1 MPGLKRPRAEDDG
14 AKINGTKKAKSATEN
29 ASKADKKFA
38 VKLAAKNKSKGESS
52 DAVKKEKRN
61 QNIANASRGTK
72 EASEDEGEFGGFGAD
87 EGDVDMD
94 LLNIEDDTDNK
105 PKTFAKGDAGKVYSA
120 PSALKGSTDG
130 VNGMAIHFAL
140 LHLPLTL
147 SAVTK
152 SRESHIKQK
161 ELARERKAS
170 KPNADAIQRAKKL
183 WEKLRVKSKIE
194 KEERAKLVAELFD
207 IVLGNVKEFVF
218 KHDSVRPIQSALK
231 YGTAEQKKMI
241 AVELKGSY
249 KELIEGK
256 YSRHLVGKLLEK
268 GDDDIRDMIIP
279 EFYGSIKRLI
289 NQPEASWMLDD
300 IYRVKASKAQK
311 AIMLRE
317 WYGTEFALTKGKDK
331 NITADLSTILTE
343 SPEKRTPILDY
354 LRQLINQLIQKKLTG
369 FTMLHDAL
377 LQYFLQLEPGSS
389 EFNDCMRL
397 IIGDKKEEEEDLLK
411 NLAFTNSGAELVC
424 LVLAHG
430 TAKDRKLVLRS
441 YKDAFELV
449 ARDQYGWQVL
459 VTAYEVIDDTRET
472 LQRVFSELVSYG
484 KTEEKQALQEEKV
497 LGLSTH
503 LHGRVSLL
511 FPFVGPE
518 KWLLGKK
525 EQQDFVTRIRELR
538 KTTSKKD
545 AETRRMELVTPLS
558 PSYISTLVSNTSV
571 LVKDSYGCQFIA
583 AVLLS
588 AVGDKSAAVEAIT
601 VQMAGDPSAEGHP
614 ATMSHAGRLLRSLV
628 AGGHFDPKLKKV
640 VVSAPD
646 LKFADALYSQ
656 IREHVIDWATG
667 ASSFVVVA
675 LLEAEDFEN
684 KEELKKTLEKSRK
697 LLKQASNGTKE
708 EEKGNAGSKLLLE
721 LLNAQ

>member
-1 MPGLKRPRAEDDG
+1 M
-14 AKINGTKKAKSATEN
+14 
-29 ASKADKKFA
+29 
-38 VKLAAKNKSKGESS
+38 
-52 DAVKKEKRN
+52 
-61 QNIANASRGTK
+61 
-72 EASEDEGEFGGFGAD
+72 
-87 EGDVDMD
+87 
-94 LLNIEDDTDNK
+94 
-105 PKTFAKGDAGKVYSA
+105 
-120 PSALKGSTDG
+120 
-130 VNGMAIHFAL
+130 
-140 LHLPLTL
+140 
-147 SAVTK
+147 TK

-161 ELARERKAS
+161 EMARERKAA

-183 WEKLRVKSKIE
+183 WERLRVKSKVE

-231 YGTAEQKKMI
+231 YGSPEQKKMI
-241 AVELKGSY
+241 ALELKGSY

-268 GDDDIRDMIIP
+268 GDDEIRDMIIF

-317 WYGTEFALTKGKDK
+317 WYGTEFALMKGKDK
-331 NITADLSTILTE
+331 NVTADLAKILKE
-343 SPEKRTPILDY
+343 SPEKRTPILGF
-354 LRQLINQLIQKKLTG
+354 LSQLINQLIQKKLTG

-389 EFNDCMRL
+389 DFNDCMRL

-411 NLAFTNSGAELVC
+411 NLAFTKSGAELVC

-441 YKDAFELV
+441 YKDAVDLV

-484 KTEEKQALQEEKV
+484 KTEEKQALQDDKV

-503 LHGRVSLL
+503 LHGRISLL

-518 KWLLGKK
+518 KWLLGKQ
-525 EQQDFVTRIRELR
+525 EQQEFVKRIRELR
-538 KTTSKKD
+538 KTTTKKD
-545 AETRRMELVTPLS
+545 PETRRMELVTPLS
-558 PSYISTLVSNTSV
+558 PSYIWTVAEHASV

-588 AVGDKSAAVEAIT
+588 AVGDKSAAVEAISA
-601 VQMAGDPSAEGHP
+601 QLSGDPNEEGHP
-614 ATMSHAGRLLRSLV
+614 ASMVHAGKLLRSLV
-628 AGGHFDPKLKKV
+628 AGGHFDPKEKKV

-656 IREHVIDWATG
+656 IGDHIIEWATG

-675 LLEAEDFEN
+675 LLEAEDFAQKKQL
-684 KEELKKTLEKSRK
+684 KEKLKKSKSA
-697 LLKQASNGTKE
+697 LKKASERTEVN
-708 EEKGNAGSKLLLE
+708 EKGNAGSRLLLQ
-721 LLNAQ
+721 LLE